1 MEDDPLRLSRYND
14 KLQIA
19 LELFDVRIM
28 LEPEISALAAL
39 NSTEQ
44 DISEIKNLCDEVEKL
59 YLSGKDHVKKDI
71 EFHKKIATCSKN
83 RVVEELIPL
92 IISSVF
98 TFANVT
104 HKLLLKETIETHRA
118 ITEAISHHDPAGA
131 RCAMIMHLTYNR
143 QMILKFIE
151 GNKDLK

>member
-118 ITEAISHHDPAGA
+118 ITEAISHRDPAGA